1 MNGEGRR
8 DMAEQRLSR
17 EDFLRALSEAED
29 EGEADARVN
38 DPGPAAEVLDLSEAE
53 RLAAQA
59 EAPRGKPEGWRRTRP
74 LTAQQQAFVAG
85 VIEGKSYRQA
95 YRDAYQSGGSEQ
107 TVATAAWRLS
117 RDPRIQALVQASEEE
132 RMESLAEDQAAARR
146 YVMRRLL
153 AMSKVAKQ
161 EGSQLKALELL
172 GRAAGMWREQQRAE
186 AAPLTAADLR
196 AALGA
201 HLRMISDS
209 VAGSVQT
216 QGRANADPP
225 EGEPPVRAG
234 DHPPALNALI
244 HSSTTT
250 PDQE

>member
-1 MNGEGRR
+1 
-8 DMAEQRLSR
+8 
-17 EDFLRALSEAED
+17 
-29 EGEADARVN
+29 
-38 DPGPAAEVLDLSEAE
+38 
-53 RLAAQA
+53 
-59 EAPRGKPEGWRRTRP
+59 
-74 LTAQQQAFVAG
+74 

-117 RDPRIQALVQASEEE
+117 RDPRIMALVQASEEE

-153 AMSKVAKQ
+153 GLSKVAKQ

-209 VAGSVQT
+209 VQT
-216 QGRANADPP
+216 PERANPP
-225 EGEPPVRAG
+225 GVEPPKRAG
-234 DHPPALNALI
+234 DHPPAVNALI
-244 HSSTTT
+244 HSSPTSSSS
-250 PDQE
+250 D

>member
-1 MNGEGRR
+1 MGRAVGEH
-8 DMAEQRLSR
+8 RLGR

-29 EGEADARVN
+29 EGESVERVN
-38 DPGPAAEVLDLSEAE
+38 APGPAAEALDLSEAE
-53 RLAAQA
+53 RLVAQA
-59 EAPRGKPEGWRRTRP
+59 EPPRGKPEGWRRQRP

-117 RDPRIQALVQASEEE
+117 RDPRIMALVQASEEE

-153 AMSKVAKQ
+153 GLSKVAKQ

-209 VAGSVQT
+209 VGGSAQT
-216 QGRANADPP
+216 TERANADPP
-225 EGEPPVRAG
+225 GAEPPKRAG
-234 DHPPALNALI
+234 DHPPAPNALI
-244 HSSTTT
+244 HSSPTSSSS
-250 PDQE
+250 D